1 MCWESPLEEGVPE
14 THQRHDCRHYL
25 GRGREIHELRER
37 PHQDRSRD
45 WSHAATN
52 QAVPRITSH
61 SQKLE
66 RQGRILPRAFK
77 GSMALPTP

>member
-1 MCWESPLEEGVPE
+1 MWWESPLEEVVPE
-14 THQRHDCRHYL
+14 THPRHCRHYL
-25 GRGREIHELRER
+25 GRGSEIHELRER

-45 WSHAATN
+45 WSRAATN

-66 RQGRILPRAFK
+66 RQGGILPRAFK